1 MHNKVSTFPLG
12 KEPFAFL
19 QIKSICTCT
28 IPTKKS
34 LLSYT
39 YVYFISNLVYKYIHY
54 MPFVVILC
62 LSLLVVI
69 NKYVNVI
76 FSSLGIEFPVADLL
90 IMKKNFKSEIL
101 HDSMMFSSIVLN
113 IYLSVLIKM

>member
-1 MHNKVSTFPLG
+1 
-12 KEPFAFL
+12 
-19 QIKSICTCT
+19 
-28 IPTKKS
+28 
-34 LLSYT
+34 
-39 YVYFISNLVYKYIHY
+39 

-101 HDSMMFSSIVLN
+101 HESMMFSSIVLN